1 MCYIL
6 RSLFRCS
13 RKNGFFREFCVHT
26 GVWREFRA
34 GRAPKYHQFWPVK
47 AKNNWNMSLCCNA
60 HQIDVIVAVCAYTVL
75 ILGTWRVDAVVKP
88 FKLLAVFVHEGCH
101 ACACLATGGR
111 VDGVD
116 GESCGSSSR
125 WACGR
130 EASATS
136 CCTSVATSTC
146 EGLASAA
153 SRRRRGD
160 NLISYPRVCRHA
172 SSICRRRTRREAR
185 RAALVDRRHR
195 LQHAAIDSAALGSRR
210 HRCGCRH
217 PHHHRCER
225 SSSSSSLP
233 KQTAKRRSGPA
244 ASAS

>member
-1 MCYIL
+1 M
-6 RSLFRCS
+6 RS
-13 RKNGFFREFCVHT
+13 RKTGFALGKFLGFARVTRPWGRET
-26 GVWREFRA
+26 RSEASEYR
-34 GRAPKYHQFWPVK
+34 RRWPVK
-47 AKNNWNMSLCCNA
+47 SSVQIAMGSLCCNA

-210 HRCGCRH
+210 HRCGCQH
-217 PHHHRCER
+217 PHHTRCER
-225 SSSSSSLP
+225 SSSS
-233 KQTAKRRSGPA
+233 
-244 ASAS
+244 

>member
-1 MCYIL
+1 MLI
-6 RSLFRCS
+6 RVFQGNLFASTR
-13 RKNGFFREFCVHT
+13 GFRNLNRPRVQAHFRHVAASPCA
-26 GVWREFRA
+26 RETRA
-34 GRAPKYHQFWPVK
+34 KQGKISQNLASVKYARRA
-47 AKNNWNMSLCCNA
+47 
-60 HQIDVIVAVCAYTVL
+60 
-75 ILGTWRVDAVVKP
+75 
-88 FKLLAVFVHEGCH
+88 
-101 ACACLATGGR
+101 
-111 VDGVD
+111 DGA
-116 GESCGSSSR
+116 SSGSSFL

-130 EASATS
+130 GASATS
-136 CCTSVATSTC
+136 CCTLAATSIY
-146 EGLASAA
+146 EGLASTA

-172 SSICRRRTRREAR
+172 SSICRRTRREAR

-233 KQTAKRRSGPA
+233 KQTAKQRSGPA